1 MSAQVDLIDRD
12 GGVLTAKRH
21 AIVTSAVVNGMG
33 IYHGCEATKASASTI
48 HLDAGWATIYGRLI
62 EVQEQTFN
70 VTLPSS
76 GTLRGRLYCV
86 VDLANTNNMCD
97 IVVET
102 GSTLPALPDDP
113 DMNYTT
119 GKSAFEICRFDV
131 GPSQISE
138 PVMTAPNRSASY
150 ASIDDFRALISSG
163 NNSGYFTL
171 PNGIHIEFGKA
182 VAQAANANVMQK
194 SVLWEKPFEF
204 PPIVMAFETDS
215 TNTAAVLAENMKANY
230 VTTTGATF
238 FANNAQGGIGDGW
251 TRKFNYIAIGK

>member
-119 GKSAFEICRFDV
+119 GKSAFEICRFNV
-131 GPSQISE
+131 GPSQITD
-138 PVMTAPNRSASY
+138 PVMTAPNRSTSY
-150 ASIDDFRALISSG
+150 ASIDDFKALINSG
-163 NNSGYFTL
+163 NSSGYFTL
-171 PNGIHIEFGKA
+171 PNGIHIEIGKA
-182 VAQAANANVMQK
+182 TASQFTSNAMRATVIWQ
-194 SVLWEKPFEF
+194 VPFDA
-204 PPIVMAFETDS
+204 PPIVMALETRS
-215 TNTAAVLAENMKANY
+215 ENTAGTLGENLKADDI
-230 VTTTGATF
+230 TTTGAKF
-238 FANNAQGGIGDGW
+238 YVNNISGVGQGW
-251 TRKFNYIAIGK
+251 TRTFNYIAIGK